1 MLAVQH
7 TDELLE
13 SHNSSCA
20 GPYKDTVN
28 LPVTK
33 FNMRANS
40 VQREPELQRQW
51 AEQRT
56 YERLRDGNPGVSAP
70 DMPDLSVGIPNVRC
84 TIACQPCCT
93 HVHFD
98 ALGVLYCTGWDPA
111 VQLSAV
117 LLVMLSCT

>member
-1 MLAVQH
+1 MALV
-7 TDELLE
+7 LLNAAQAFQLG
-13 SHNSSCA
+13 HLPCA

-56 YERLRDGNPGVSAP
+56 YEQLRDGNSGVSLPALP
-70 DMPDLSVGIPNVRC
+70 G
-84 TIACQPCCT
+84 
-93 HVHFD
+93 FD
-98 ALGVLYCTGWDPA
+98 GETPPR
-111 VQLSAV
+111 
-117 LLVMLSCT
+117 

>member
-1 MLAVQH
+1 MQH
-7 TDELLE
+7 TGELLE
-13 SHNSSCA
+13 PHTSPCA

-56 YERLRDGNPGVSAP
+56 YEQLRDGNPGVSP
-70 DMPDLSVGIPNVRC
+70 PRLLDWHHGILTCAAQGRANSG
-84 TIACQPCCT
+84 QPCWRQC
-93 HVHFD
+93 D
-98 ALGVLYCTGWDPA
+98 ANFSPL
-111 VQLSAV
+111 
-117 LLVMLSCT
+117 